1 MDPNNVTVQLYLSL
15 NKFNVLIS
23 QYSNT
28 ITNKNK
34 EHTEFNKKISN
45 FLRIHFLSI
54 LRDFTKDILE
64 WDPVRT
70 SNAQNSSQR
79 ESWNLNCKPQRFI
92 FQDSTYI
99 DCFFHWWLSLLNL
112 LTNNNKTQSINTH
125 LSSELISVLLECI
138 SRIMTLSSS
147 IIFYLDQKNSVSHI
161 PNNSNQGFSQLNESK
176 IAFQH
181 RLLLTI
187 HFTTNNLRLIKKY
200 RKTFFVNN
208 DKHSK
213 KDPVGKFIS
222 KYNGPGPSGQSS
234 NMQYS
239 SKNVL
244 NQQQKPSLS
253 AESQSQISQSN
264 SSLSSAPSSFKTI
277 NGSRWKWYEKLE
289 KYLHQWVGKLI
300 AYSLYHLKIS
310 QDDSQD
316 KTQVTNDTNK
326 DFRFELLFFN
336 QLFPFSVVKTEDH
349 KYEFI
354 VIKDVA
360 NDSSTEESNNSSHR
374 LAHLKKIID
383 EALPALKILLS
394 YLGSTTYFMSFY
406 YHYLF
411 INIYHLEQFDCSKF
425 HGFPLLQRYI
435 GSKLDADFVAI
446 MKRNGGNHSLN
457 AENAMNAVAT
467 SAAGTN
473 SSATQ
478 DQAFETDELFFRKTF
493 LFKLYDTIL
502 ELPCTE
508 LVQCNVLFK
517 YHECVVLEHIKRI
530 PAHNITLSTYIYQ
543 HFLLHKL
550 NNLQSHCPSKLHTID
565 WNTWL
570 KGICNMWQTL
580 NCEVQIIAVCS
591 LFNIWCFLP
600 TDHQNN
606 LMNEICLNFWDV
618 LFTNQKFHCVT
629 ISFCKFLVFQNIS
642 LKFDQVAEKLKEL
655 QENNLHYYNTDP
667 SFFAQTLATY
677 NQTNDFLLIPGF
689 KKFILFPSESNKFL
703 RKSEQYPF
711 DIFDELLEK
720 LKSNTA
726 EVSATTGYKGN
737 SADKLLPP
745 IPDAKGASDT
755 NNTTNSLGT
764 MLSFLSFTKAAN
776 PSSSTQPP
784 PVPDKIGVVG
794 NTKKRLP
801 SPPELKLYRQHY
813 QAHLE
818 NPISVFQNVSIF
830 TKSSA
835 ITGVKTP
842 IQMVMQANHKWGVSS
857 NMSNSA
863 SQTSLSFSKNSNSQK
878 NFDKK
883 PLPAI
888 NKTVDK
894 SRKNPPPPPP
904 PKAYFPNNNVAGMS
918 NDNYMEFTQFM
929 KSDTLLDDF
938 KFDTLSSLPNF
949 ESSAE
954 LISDSST
961 EYIDPSKQNSAS
973 VFEEKASNTAK
984 ILKNE
989 LYLHKEFFAPE
1000 FEHQNVPSIKGEKNL
1015 PSNRH
1020 QTDVLLRTKICQ
1032 SRKLVATL
1040 NQTLEEYW
1048 RILPAERNVPTFI
1061 LYNTPQRKNAVM
1073 LPTV

>member
-1 MDPNNVTVQLYLSL
+1 
-15 NKFNVLIS
+15 
-23 QYSNT
+23 
-28 ITNKNK
+28 
-34 EHTEFNKKISN
+34 
-45 FLRIHFLSI
+45 
-54 LRDFTKDILE
+54 
-64 WDPVRT
+64 
-70 SNAQNSSQR
+70 
-79 ESWNLNCKPQRFI
+79 
-92 FQDSTYI
+92 
-99 DCFFHWWLSLLNL
+99 
-112 LTNNNKTQSINTH
+112 
-125 LSSELISVLLECI
+125 
-138 SRIMTLSSS
+138 MTLSSS

-234 NMQYS
+234 NMQYP

-289 KYLHQWVGKLI
+289 KHLHQWVGKLI

-310 QDDSQD
+310 QHDSQD
-316 KTQVTNDTNK
+316 KTQVPNDTNK
-326 DFRFELLFFN
+326 DFSFELLFFN

-349 KYEFI
+349 EYEFI

-360 NDSSTEESNNSSHR
+360 NDSSTEESNDSSHR

-478 DQAFETDELFFRKTF
+478 DQAFETDEL
-493 LFKLYDTIL
+493 L
-502 ELPCTE
+502 EY
-508 LVQCNVLFK
+508 V
-517 YHECVVLEHIKRI
+517 
-530 PAHNITLSTYIYQ
+530 
-543 HFLLHKL
+543 
-550 NNLQSHCPSKLHTID
+550 
-565 WNTWL
+565 
-570 KGICNMWQTL
+570 
-580 NCEVQIIAVCS
+580 AV
-591 LFNIWCFLP
+591 
-600 TDHQNN
+600 
-606 LMNEICLNFWDV
+606 
-618 LFTNQKFHCVT
+618 
-629 ISFCKFLVFQNIS
+629 
-642 LKFDQVAEKLKEL
+642 KLKEL
-655 QENNLHYYNTDP
+655 QENNLHYYNTNP

-677 NQTNDFLLIPGF
+677 SQTNDFLLIPGF

-726 EVSATTGYKGN
+726 EVSASTGYKGN

-894 SRKNPPPPPP
+894 SRKNSPPPPPP
-904 PKAYFPNNNVAGMS
+904 PKAYFPSNNVAGMS
-918 NDNYMEFTQFM
+918 NDSYMEFTQFM
-929 KSDTLLDDF
+929 KSDTLLDNF

-961 EYIDPSKQNSAS
+961 EYIDPSKQNSVS

-989 LYLHKEFFAPE
+989 LYLHKEFFGPE
-1000 FEHQNVPSIKGEKNL
+1000 FEHQNVPSIKGEENL
-1015 PSNRH
+1015 PPNRH